1 MTTVIDER
9 VVEMRFN
16 NAEFEKNVAQSMKT
30 IDELKKSLN
39 FEGAA
44 KSLNDLSKASNGFR
58 LTGITDTIQEAA
70 NKFSVMEI
78 AGMTAIAK
86 ITSSAMDMGVQLV
99 KSLSVDQ
106 VTTGFNKYAE
116 KTTAI
121 QTIMAATESMFSS
134 QAEQMKVVES
144 EMSKL
149 AWFTDETSYNFIDMV
164 SNIGKFTSN
173 KIGLEESVTAMQG
186 IANWAARSGQNAQ
199 AASRAMY
206 NISQAMGAGA
216 MKQKDWMSIENANMA
231 TAEFKQTAIETAE
244 ELGRLKKVSD
254 GLWTTLDGKGTV
266 TVETFREE
274 LKRGWFDKDVMS
286 ETFRKYGQYTN
297 VLYELAE
304 MTDLSASE
312 IMQASEKFKK
322 GELDITSFAAETGAS
337 VDELTDAFNRLNEEG
352 NDLGRKAFGNAQEAK
367 TFLEAIDATK
377 DAVSTKWT
385 ETFELIFG
393 NYLEAKKLW
402 TGLANDLW
410 QAFAAGGDERNSIL
424 SAWRDLDLNE
434 IDGRTALIEG
444 LINAVNLLV
453 KPLSTVKQAFRDM
466 FGSAEE
472 MGVKLNRLTVSFRDF
487 MASLQP
493 SNEMLANIYR
503 TFKGLFTIGKLV
515 SQVIFSIVKAILPA
529 ARPFGS
535 LLELIL
541 QFTGYAGV
549 FIEVIAE
556 YAEEVGLFQT
566 ITEGVVFIF
575 NKLLQAIKT
584 VATIIGG
591 GLFFVASTVVS
602 VFGKIIG
609 AISKFLSKTQI
620 IQKAIAGITKVVDKF
635 RSVFARAEKPIEK
648 VNTVV
653 VEAEKC
659 FSAAS
664 ISGAEFGT
672 VINDT
677 GEKSQKALTPLQR
690 VANVI
695 KLVVTALGVA
705 VVTVIKLIGKL
716 WENIKAFF
724 SNLSKRFNDA
734 NEDKN
739 AFVIVFEELFNRIKE
754 ILGDAKDKIKEFFDN
769 LGIDTSGLKKAF
781 DTINTALGTFIENV
795 GAGRIVA
802 IVLSIALLA
811 LVGEAIDLAQKI
823 STLSGTMNTFV
834 KNINKI
840 LTKQFGG
847 KVTMLT
853 DLAKAFALIAGSLAL
868 LMAVD
873 PKGDK
878 IVRFAVTMGVLVG
891 ALALIAAGIEF
902 FSKKALLTDMSA
914 AAKTLLALAGAL
926 AIVTVAMGI
935 LANAIPKD
943 ADLKVLNE
951 KMRLA
956 FLGLMSIAGI
966 AIIMSHL
973 IGPATAGAAVILALG
988 FALMQVAKAM
998 KEIATIPVEDLNLK
1012 WKEYATMFGGLSA
1025 LVASTALINVRNA
1038 LGLILVAKALEM
1050 LIPQLNSLAEF
1061 ASSGPGKAVIQAAMD
1076 KIEAYIPL
1084 ISVVIALIGAL
1095 VTLTE
1100 VRKLIKGATK
1110 GFSFSD
1116 IFSGLGG
1123 VLAGLG
1129 VGIFLIVS
1137 SIEKIKT
1144 IMDGMSKGEIFEIG
1158 VMLGI
1163 VMLAM
1168 AAFSAIIIAVDRFT
1182 HIRFPLHAESSFLKM
1197 GAMFVALGLAV
1208 NLMTAALESIAN
1220 SPANGFELAGAL
1232 VIVVGLGLLLAA
1244 IVGIAGTVPKA
1255 IPAMAALVATCV
1267 AMGVLIGEF
1276 AVLTLLVDS
1285 YSSDWA
1291 PLATAFAMMV
1301 GLLAM
1306 LGLVVLA
1313 VSKLS
1318 GLKVGAIWAVVAM
1331 IVAIGALFTSIA
1343 LLTTYNLDGT
1353 LMALRS
1359 VMAILWMLGEMF
1371 RALNATTLP
1380 NGNIIGAMIAVTVAL
1395 GVLGLSLWAISKNNW
1410 VSIGMAGAAMVFSI
1424 IAIAGA
1430 LKILGGLSSGP
1441 ELMGAAVA
1449 ADLLSLA
1456 MIAIA
1461 HSLEIMKDMD
1471 AGDIAK
1477 KVLATIGIIT
1487 VLMGIMA
1494 GISTDTGEM
1503 FAIGMA
1509 AFAGSLVF
1517 AAAAFA
1523 IFASAVMPLAEG
1535 IDALTPALTKFAKVP
1550 FLDISAGLSN
1560 LSGGLFT
1567 LGLGGVVLGF
1577 GAPGLISGSI
1587 GIWALGEAI
1596 GSAVGSFEQLSTVD
1610 LTSLA
1615 WGLGEIGVAGAV
1627 IGFMAP
1633 AILVGA
1639 AALALFGGALYILKG
1654 GLEAILGM
1662 FTVFGMEIQNGTAS
1676 IKTSLDDSKKDFSD
1690 FLVALAGTFG
1700 GPLAASVVKAATAF
1714 GKLIGGKKG
1723 SGEGVVGGLSEATDY
1738 ASPPGFILKFFSACA
1753 TAFGMNGEAVSAAS
1767 QSGAEMGNGLGESF
1781 FDTAM
1786 GWISSVGSAISGWW
1800 SNMTSHFNITD
1811 NPKVIND
1818 LGSAGAAAEKF
1829 GKQSEKS
1836 GNIFTN
1842 AWNAVTDTVGGL
1854 ADKTKQKF
1862 EETKETIGDA
1872 LDINNYVNFDE
1883 EVDKISKSV
1892 EEATGGLNGFGDAAS
1907 GAGSKAK
1914 GAAGDVK
1921 ELGDSLKDTI
1931 SNQLDMFS
1939 KFEIK
1944 TGVTAETMLENMR
1957 SNINGFASWSHR
1969 MSVLAER
1976 FATAGID
1983 QGLYKKLAELG
1994 PKGYETMNAFYEMSE
2009 EQLAEVKDLWAT
2021 GLTLPESQADIVNSG
2036 FQYMGEMAA
2045 QGFSNALDDH
2055 KAAHAA
2061 AHGLGQ
2067 AALDGLSEALEV
2079 HSPSKATEQIGQYL
2093 IEGLAKGLDS
2103 VYGQGILY
2111 FAVKHVSE
2119 HVLNLFNENL
2129 SPEVMG
2135 EAGSGIL
2142 TNLFTGLLGE
2152 SIEANPI
2159 FTAFLE
2165 TFTNFEPI
2173 DEALLLFVEH
2183 LKELLYEQFEIEGDG
2198 EPSEW
2203 FYRYAMSWLQAI
2215 INSFIENEVLVR
2227 VQLIIFCMHIIE
2239 TMDEQDLPGYFNE
2252 LGISMVDG
2260 LAEGLADEAA
2270 VSRAVDAAIALAGA
2284 VNEAVA
2290 ETLEV
2295 NSPSKV
2301 MIRMGHSVG
2310 EGLVIGISDG
2320 ASNVYNAAKTVAEGG
2335 IDGMQG
2341 EMGRLQDLISTG
2353 LDFNPI
2359 ITPMLDLSYIKQ
2371 QMSELDYLMNDPEY
2385 GIGQNG
2391 GEAPAGKTQQ
2401 INFTQN
2407 NYSPKSLSRYEIY
2420 RQTQNQISQL
2430 KGALG

>member
-9 VVEMRFN
+9 VVEMKFN

-30 IDELKKSLN
+30 LDDLKKALN
-39 FEGAA
+39 FEGAG
-44 KSLNDLSKASNGFR
+44 KSLSELSKASNNFR
-58 LTGITDTIQEAA
+58 LTGIADTVQEVT
-70 NKFSVMEI
+70 NKFSAMEI
-78 AGMTAIAK
+78 VGMTAIAK
-86 ITSSAMDMGVQLV
+86 ITSSAMDMGTQLV
-99 KSLSVDQ
+99 RSLSVDQ
-106 VTTGFNKYAE
+106 VTMGFDKYAE

-134 QAEQMKVVES
+134 QAEQMKVVEN
-144 EMSKL
+144 EMDKL
-149 AWFTDETSYNFIDMV
+149 AWFTDETSYNFIDMA

-173 KIGLEESVTAMQG
+173 RIGLEESVTAMQG

-206 NISQAMGAGA
+206 NISQAMGTGS
-216 MKQKDWMSIENANMA
+216 MRVTDWMSIENANMA

-244 ELGRLKKVSD
+244 ELGKLRKVSD
-254 GLWTTLDGKGTV
+254 GLWETLDGKGTV
-266 TVETFREE
+266 TVESFREE
-274 LKRGWFDKDVMS
+274 LKRGWFDRDVMN
-286 ETFRKYGQYTN
+286 ETFRKYGEYTN
-297 VLYELAE
+297 VLYELAD

-312 IMQASEKFKK
+312 IMRASEEFKK
-322 GELDITSFAAETGAS
+322 GDLNIEAFAAKTGAS
-337 VDELTDAFNRLNEEG
+337 VDDLTDAFNRLNEEG

-367 TFLEAIDATK
+367 TFMEAIEATK

-410 QAFAAGGDERNSIL
+410 QAFAAGGDERNTIL
-424 SAWRDLDLNE
+424 EYWRAGD

-453 KPLSTVKQAFRDM
+453 KPLSTVKQALRDM
-466 FGSAEE
+466 FPDAEG
-472 MGVKLNRLTVSFRDF
+472 MGKALNTLTIRFRDF

-556 YAEEVGLFQT
+556 YAEEVGLFQA
-566 ITEGVVFIF
+566 ITEGVVLVFS
-575 NKLLQAIKT
+575 KLLAGIKT
-584 VATIIGG
+584 VATFIGG
-591 GLFFVASTVVS
+591 GLFVIASTVVS
-602 VFGKIIG
+602 VFGKIISAVTG
-609 AISKFLSKTQI
+609 FISKTQI
-620 IQKAIAGITKVVDKF
+620 IQKAIAGITKVIDKF
-635 RSVFARAEKPIEK
+635 RSVFSRAEKPIEK
-648 VNTVV
+648 VNTVI
-653 VEAEKC
+653 VESEKY
-659 FSAAS
+659 FSAAAT
-664 ISGAEFGT
+664 SGAEFGT

-677 GEKSQKALTPLQR
+677 GEKTQKALTPLQR
-690 VANVI
+690 LLNVF
-695 KLVVTALGVA
+695 KTVVGVIGLA
-705 VVTVIKLIGKL
+705 VTGIIKLIGKL
-716 WENIKAFF
+716 WTNIKEFF

-769 LGIDTSGLKKAF
+769 LGIDTSGIKSAF

-802 IVLSIALLA
+802 IVLSVALLA

-823 STLSGTMNTFV
+823 STLSGTMNTFI

-840 LTKQFGG
+840 LTKQFGSNI
-847 KVTMLT
+847 TMLT

-873 PKGDK
+873 TDGTK
-878 IVRFAVTMGVLVG
+878 IVKFAKAMGILVG
-891 ALALIAAGIEF
+891 ALALIAFGIEA
-902 FSKKALLTDMSA
+902 FSKKMLLTDMSST
-914 AAKTLLALAGAL
+914 AKTLLALSGAI
-926 AIVTVAMGI
+926 AIVTISMSI
-935 LANAIPKD
+935 LANAIPPE
-943 ADLKVLNE
+943 ADIKALHK
-951 KMRLA
+951 KM
-956 FLGLMSIAGI
+956 GI
-966 AIIMSHL
+966 AIEGLTSIAAIAIIISRL

-998 KEIATIPVEDLNLK
+998 KEISTIPVEDLNLR

-1050 LIPQLNSLAEF
+1050 LIPQLSSLAEF
-1061 ASSGPGKAVIQAAMD
+1061 AASGPGKAVIKAAMD
-1076 KIEAYIPL
+1076 RIEAYIPL
-1084 ISVVIALIGAL
+1084 IATVVGLITAII
-1095 VTLTE
+1095 TLTE
-1100 VRKLIKGATK
+1100 IRKLIKGATK

-1129 VGIFLIVS
+1129 VGVFLIVS
-1137 SIEKIKT
+1137 AIKNLHD
-1144 IMDGMSKGEIFEIG
+1144 IMGQLQPGELFEIG
-1158 VMLGI
+1158 ITVALVMA
-1163 VMLAM
+1163 AM

-1182 HIRFPLHAESSFLKM
+1182 HIRFPLHAESSFVKM
-1197 GAMFVALGLAV
+1197 GAMFVALGLAM
-1208 NLMTAALESIAN
+1208 NLMTAALRTIAE
-1220 SPANGFELAGAL
+1220 SPANGLELFGAL
-1232 VIVVGLGLLLAA
+1232 AIITTLGILLAA
-1244 IVGIAGTVPKA
+1244 VVGIAGTVPKA
-1255 IPAMAALVATCV
+1255 IPAMSALIATCV
-1267 AMGVLIGEF
+1267 ALGVLIGEF

-1285 YSSDWA
+1285 YSSNWA
-1291 PLATAFAMMV
+1291 PLVESFVMMV

-1306 LGLVVLA
+1306 VGLLVTA
-1313 VSKLS
+1313 ISKLS
-1318 GLKVGAIWAVVAM
+1318 GIKVGAIWAVTALL
-1331 IVAIGALFTSIA
+1331 VAIGGLFATIS
-1343 LLTTYNLDGT
+1343 LLTAYNLDGS
-1353 LMALRS
+1353 LVALGS
-1359 VMAILWMLGEMF
+1359 VLAIFWMLGELF
-1371 RALNATTLP
+1371 KTLNATTMP
-1380 NGNIIGAMIAVTVAL
+1380 NANIIGSMIAVTVAL
-1395 GVLGLSLWAISKNNW
+1395 GVLGTSLYFVSKNDW
-1410 VSIGMAGAAMVFSI
+1410 ASIGMAGLAMIGSI

-1430 LKILGGLSSGP
+1430 LKILGGLSAGP
-1441 ELMGAAVA
+1441 ELMAAALA
-1449 ADLLSLA
+1449 ADLLSATMLV
-1456 MIAIA
+1456 IAYA
-1461 HSLEIMKDMD
+1461 LNMMKDMD

-1477 KVLATIGIIT
+1477 KVLATIGIVSAIIAA
-1487 VLMGIMA
+1487 MGALSA
-1494 GISTDTGEM
+1494 GTGE
-1503 FAIGMA
+1503 
-1509 AFAGSLVF
+1509 L
-1517 AAAAFA
+1517 AAAGMLAFGGALALAAVSFA
-1523 IFASAVMPLAEG
+1523 IFANAVTPLANG
-1535 IDALTPALTKFAKVP
+1535 INLLTPALEAFAQVP
-1550 FLDISAGLSN
+1550 FGEIAWGLTQM
-1560 LSGGLFT
+1560 SGGLT
-1567 LGLGGVVLGF
+1567 LIGLAGIVLGI
-1577 GAPGLISGSI
+1577 GAGGLLTGAA
-1587 GIWALGEAI
+1587 GIWALGAAL
-1596 GSAVGSFEQLSTVD
+1596 GSALETFQALSGID
-1610 LTSLA
+1610 LGALA

-1627 IGFMAP
+1627 IGFLAAP
-1633 AILVGA
+1633 ILA
-1639 AALALFGGALYILKG
+1639 ASVALLAFGGALF
-1654 GLEAILGM
+1654 ILGAGLNAISGL
-1662 FTVFGMEIQNGTAS
+1662 FDAFSTEIQNGTAS
-1676 IKTSLDDSKKDFSD
+1676 IKTSLDDSKKEFSD
-1690 FLVALAGTFG
+1690 FMIDAAGVFG
-1700 GPLAASVVKAATAF
+1700 GPLAQTVVKAATAF
-1714 GKLIGGKKG
+1714 GKLLGGKKG
-1723 SGEGVVGGLSEATDY
+1723 GSEGVVGGFSETTQH
-1738 ASPPGFILKFFSACA
+1738 ASPPGFILDFFADCA
-1753 TAFGMNGEAVSAAS
+1753 VAFGMNGGAVSAAS
-1767 QSGAEMGNGLGESF
+1767 QSGAEMGDALGESF
-1781 FDTAM
+1781 FDKAM
-1786 GWISSVGSAISGWW
+1786 GWISSVGSSISGWW
-1800 SNMTSHFNITD
+1800 SNMTGHFNITD

-1836 GNIFTN
+1836 GNIFT
-1842 AWNAVTDTVGGL
+1842 DTLNKGKELVGGF
-1854 ADKTKQKF
+1854 ADKAKQKF

-1892 EEATGGLNGFGDAAS
+1892 EEATGSLNGFEDAAG
-1907 GAGSKAK
+1907 GAGKAAK

-1921 ELGDSLKDTI
+1921 ELNDSLKDTI

-2079 HSPSKATEQIGQYL
+2079 HSPSRATEQIGQYL
-2093 IEGLAKGLDS
+2093 IEGLARGLDS

-2119 HVLNLFNENL
+2119 HILELFNENL

-2183 LKELLYEQFEIEGDG
+2183 LKELLYEQFEIGGDE

-2203 FYRYAMSWLQAI
+2203 FYKYAFSWLQAI

-2227 VQLIIFCMHIIE
+2227 AQIIIFCMHIIE
-2239 TMDEQDLPGYFNE
+2239 TFEEQDLPGFAYDTGMN
-2252 LGISMVDG
+2252 
-2260 LAEGLADEAA
+2260 
-2270 VSRAVDAAIALAGA
+2270 IALGLKEGIEDYAEEA
-2284 VNEAVA
+2284 ISAARDMVEAVMEIMA
-2290 ETLEV
+2290 EVPQVE
-2295 NSPSKV
+2295 SPSKV
-2301 MIRMGHSVG
+2301 TRSIGGYISQ
-2310 EGLVIGISDG
+2310 GLALGIEDG
-2320 ASNVYNAAKTVAEGG
+2320 ASNVYNAAKMVAEGG

-2391 GEAPAGKTQQ
+2391 GEALAGKTQQ

-2407 NYSPKSLSRYEIY
+2407 NYSPKSLTRYEIY
-2420 RQTQNQISQL
+2420 RQTQNQLSQL

>member
-9 VVEMRFN
+9 VVEMKFN

-30 IDELKKSLN
+30 LDDLKKSLN
-39 FEGAA
+39 FEGAG
-44 KSLNDLSKASNGFR
+44 KSLEELAKASNNFR
-58 LTGITDTIQEAA
+58 LSGIADTVQEVS
-70 NKFSVMEI
+70 NKFSAMEI
-78 AGMTAIAK
+78 VGMTAIAK

-367 TFLEAIDATK
+367 TFMEAIEATK

-410 QAFAAGGDERNSIL
+410 QAFAAGGDERNTIL
-424 SAWRDLDLNE
+424 EYWRAGD

-453 KPLSTVKQAFRDM
+453 KPLSTVKQALRDM
-466 FGSAEE
+466 FPDAEG
-472 MGVKLNRLTVSFRDF
+472 MGKALNTLTIRFRDF

-566 ITEGVVFIF
+566 ITEGVVFVF
-575 NKLLQAIKT
+575 SKLLQAIKT

-602 VFGKIIG
+602 VFGKIISAVTG
-609 AISKFLSKTQI
+609 FISKTQI

-635 RSVFARAEKPIEK
+635 RSMFSRAEKPIEK
-648 VNTVV
+648 VNTVI
-653 VEAEKC
+653 VESEKY
-659 FSAAS
+659 FSAAAT
-664 ISGAEFGT
+664 SGAEFGT

-677 GEKSQKALTPLQR
+677 GEKSKKALTPLQR

-716 WENIKAFF
+716 WENIKEFF

-739 AFVIVFEELFNRIKE
+739 AFIIVFEELFNRIKE

-769 LGIDTSGLKKAF
+769 LGIDTSGIKKAF
-781 DTINTALGTFIENV
+781 DTINTALGIFIKNV

-802 IVLSIALLA
+802 IVLSVALLA

-823 STLSGTMNTFV
+823 STLSGTMNSFI

-840 LTKQFGG
+840 LSKQFGG
-847 KVTMLT
+847 KVTVIT
-853 DLAKAFALIAGSLAL
+853 DLAKAFALMAGSLAL

-873 PKGDK
+873 KDGTK
-878 IVRFAVTMGVLVG
+878 IVRFAATMGVLVG
-891 ALALIAAGIEF
+891 ALSIVAAIIDIVT
-902 FSKKALLTDMSA
+902 KKILASNSLATSLGG
-914 AAKTLLALAGAL
+914 AAKTLIALAGAM
-926 AIVTVAMGI
+926 IIM
-935 LANAIPKD
+935 
-943 ADLKVLNE
+943 
-951 KMRLA
+951 
-956 FLGLMSIAGI
+956 AGAI
-966 AIIMSHL
+966 AILNQVKVKNEDLLNLQLKMLMAFGGLVAISAIAVALSYL
-973 IGPATAGAAVILALG
+973 IGPISRGAATIIALSI
-988 FALMQVAKAM
+988 AIMQVARAM
-998 KEIATIPVEDLNLK
+998 KEMSTIPIDDINAR
-1012 WKEYATMFGGLSA
+1012 WPEYTAMFGGLAAMLASSS
-1025 LVASTALINVRNA
+1025 LVSIRSA
-1038 LGLILVAKALEM
+1038 LGLILTAKGIEM
-1050 LIPQLNSLAEF
+1050 LLPQLGAIVEAANKLPAGAIIKAAEEHIGLVMV
-1061 ASSGPGKAVIQAAMD
+1061 AVLGITMAVIGLALLVERQKSVID
-1076 KIEAYIPL
+1076 KVKGG
-1084 ISVVIALIGAL
+1084 SVFNGIGG
-1095 VTLTE
+1095 T
-1100 VRKLIKGATK
+1100 
-1110 GFSFSD
+1110 
-1116 IFSGLGG
+1116 
-1123 VLAGLG
+1123 LAGLG
-1129 VGIFLIVS
+1129 LGIFLIVS
-1137 SIEKIKT
+1137 AIQKIQEVMHNLT
-1144 IMDGMSKGEIFEIG
+1144 MEGELKEIG
-1158 VMLGI
+1158 ITIGI
-1163 VMLAM
+1163 IMGAM
-1168 AAFSAIIIAVDRFT
+1168 ALFTGLILAADRFT
-1182 HIRFPLHAESSFLKM
+1182 KVKFPTDAATSFIRM
-1197 GAMFVALGLAV
+1197 GAMFVALGVAMRLMASAV
-1208 NLMTAALESIAN
+1208 TTIAES
-1220 SPANGFELAGAL
+1220 SANGWELAGATAIL
-1232 VIVVGLGLLLAA
+1232 IAFGGMLAWVLYA
-1244 IVGIAGTVPKA
+1244 AGNVPKA
-1255 IPAMAALVATCV
+1255 IPAMAALLAACV

-1276 AVLTLLVDS
+1276 AVLTLLVQNTDIDTFLDS
-1285 YSSDWA
+1285 IIVMGGIFTGMIFLMKAMSSLQNVKPGVIWGIA
-1291 PLATAFAMMV
+1291 ATIGAIGAVLVALTLVSAYNPV
-1301 GLLAM
+1301 GLVISIAGLAGV
-1306 LGLVVLA
+1306 LGVLSLIFTVLGEMDTPSIKKIVSMVVIITTIGAIGAALA
-1313 VSKLS
+1313 IVAKNDWPSIL
-1318 GLKVGAIWAVVAM
+1318 VGAIGMVAVLGAVAGLLIVLDQIGSQGGQLGAAGAILM
-1331 IVAIGALFTSIA
+1331 VSISLVAIA
-1343 LLTTYNLDGT
+1343 
-1353 LMALRS
+1353 
-1359 VMAILWMLGEMF
+1359 E
-1371 RALNATTLP
+1371 ALNTL
-1380 NGNIIGAMIAVTVAL
+1380 
-1395 GVLGLSLWAISKNNW
+1395 K
-1410 VSIGMAGAAMVFSI
+1410 
-1424 IAIAGA
+1424 
-1430 LKILGGLSSGP
+1430 
-1441 ELMGAAVA
+1441 
-1449 ADLLSLA
+1449 
-1456 MIAIA
+1456 
-1461 HSLEIMKDMD
+1461 
-1471 AGDIAK
+1471 
-1477 KVLATIGIIT
+1477 GI
-1487 VLMGIMA
+1487 
-1494 GISTDTGEM
+1494 DTGEAAGKVAALLGIVSGIVLIFGLLSAVPALGQA
-1503 FAIGMA
+1503 FAIGMV
-1509 AFAGSLVF
+1509 AFSASLLTVSLAFTVF
-1517 AAAAFA
+1517 AAA
-1523 IFASAVMPLAEG
+1523 VTPLAEG
-1535 IDALTPALTKFAKVP
+1535 LNLLTPALAAFATQVP
-1550 FLDISAGLSN
+1550 FVELAAGLIEMSR
-1560 LSGGLFT
+1560 GLEA
-1567 LGLGGVVLGF
+1567 LGWAGVVLGI
-1577 GAPGLISGSI
+1577 GSLGLIGGAA
-1587 GIWALGEAI
+1587 GIWALGAAV
-1596 GSAVGSFEQLSTVD
+1596 GSAVGSFEQLAAVD
-1610 LTSLA
+1610 LASIA

-1633 AILVGA
+1633 AMLVGA
-1639 AALALFGGALYILKG
+1639 AAFALFGGALYILKG

-1662 FTVFGMEIQNGTAS
+1662 FTVFGMEVQNGTAS
-1676 IKTSLDDSKKDFSD
+1676 IKTSLDGSKKDFGD
-1690 FLVALAGTFG
+1690 FMTAVAGTFG
-1700 GPLAASVVKAATAF
+1700 GPLAAAVVKAATSF

-1723 SGEGVVGGLSEATDY
+1723 SGEGVVGGFSEETQY
-1738 ASPPGFILKFFSACA
+1738 ASPPGFILDFMDACA
-1753 TAFGMNGEAVSAAS
+1753 TAFGMNGGAVAAAS
-1767 QSGAEMGNGLGESF
+1767 QSGAEMGNALGESF
-1781 FDTAM
+1781 FDKAM
-1786 GWISSVGSAISGWW
+1786 GWISSVGSSISGWW
-1800 SNMTSHFNITD
+1800 SNMTGHFNITD

-1829 GKQSEKS
+1829 GKQTQKT
-1836 GNIFTN
+1836 GNIFT
-1842 AWNAVTDTVGGL
+1842 DTINKGKELIGGL
-1854 ADKTKQKF
+1854 GDKVTEKLKEPF
-1862 EETKETIGDA
+1862 EGVEGILKD
-1872 LDINNYVNFDE
+1872 NYISDSIE
-1883 EVDKISKSV
+1883 EITDKMN
-1892 EEATGGLNGFGDAAS
+1892 EATEGAGGFGDAVES
-1907 GAGSKAK
+1907 AGGKAK

-2009 EQLAEVKDLWAT
+2009 EQLAEVRDLWAT
-2021 GLTLPESQADIVNSG
+2021 GLTLPDSQADIVNSG

-2055 KAAHAA
+2055 KAAHEA
-2061 AHGLGQ
+2061 AHGLGK

-2079 HSPSKATEQIGQYL
+2079 HSPSRATEQIGQYL
-2093 IEGLAKGLDS
+2093 IEGLARGLDS

-2119 HVLNLFNENL
+2119 HILTLFNENL

-2142 TNLFTGLLGE
+2142 TNLFNGLLGE

-2159 FTAFLE
+2159 MTAFIE

-2173 DEALLLFVEH
+2173 DEALTLFVEH
-2183 LKELLYEQFEIEGDG
+2183 IKELFYEQFEIEGDG
-2198 EPSEW
+2198 EPSVW
-2203 FYRYAMSWLQAI
+2203 FYRYAFSWLQAI

-2227 VQLIIFCMHIIE
+2227 AQIIIFCMQIIE
-2239 TMDEQDLPGYFNE
+2239 TFDEQDLPGFAYDTGMN
-2252 LGISMVDG
+2252 
-2260 LAEGLADEAA
+2260 
-2270 VSRAVDAAIALAGA
+2270 IALGLKEGIEDYAEEA
-2284 VNEAVA
+2284 ITAAQDMVEAVMEIMA
-2290 ETLEV
+2290 EVPQVE
-2295 NSPSKV
+2295 SPSKV
-2301 MIRMGHSVG
+2301 TRSIGGYISQ
-2310 EGLVIGISDG
+2310 GLALGIEDG

-2341 EMGRLQDLISTG
+2341 EMGRLQDLMTNG

-2391 GEAPAGKTQQ
+2391 GDMATGKTQQ
-2401 INFTQN
+2401 ISFTQN

-2420 RQTQNQISQL
+2420 RQTKNQLSQL